1 MVWQNIYQ
9 NIDYK
14 QNTENG
20 IFCLNKF
27 IVGYPPPSLCPMCLP
42 VQQGLKDG
50 YYPIFLK
57 VNFFLLY
64 ILNIAAES
72 SYFGNCVSIYMAG
85 QIQKWANHNF
95 TIDKIG
101 LTVVK

>member
-27 IVGYPPPSLCPMCLP
+27 IVGYPPPLP
-42 VQQGLKDG
+42 LPYVPARATRIERWVLSHL
-50 YYPIFLK
+50 LK

-85 QIQKWANHNF
+85 QIQK
-95 TIDKIG
+95 
-101 LTVVK
+101 